1 MTTSI
6 VTDTTEFDLLGPL
19 PTGTTILEASAGTG
33 KTYAIAGLVVR
44 YVVEDDIPLPSMLV
58 VTFTRAA
65 TAELRDRVRAR
76 LVGAADH
83 LAAVLAGAPATH
95 PDAVLAQLARAGDHA
110 ELRGRHERAMR
121 AIADFDAATIS
132 TIHGFCQQVLQT
144 LGLAVDADP
153 DAELVADQSD
163 LVNAVVDDL
172 LIRFATRRNL
182 AEVQRSQL
190 LEIAQKVV
198 ANPDARIVPD
208 PHDSFGDDGDDGD
221 GDDGDDGPA
230 LPAIRAELAHR
241 IRTEL
246 DRRKRAR
253 RLLSYDDLLTQ
264 LRDALVDPVKGEQAA
279 AALRDRYQVALID
292 EFQDTDPVQ
301 WDILRGAFAVPGG
314 TLVLIGDPK
323 QAIYSFR
330 GADVHA
336 YLDAVAASDDKRT
349 LPVNWRSDGPLLRGL
364 DTLLDGA
371 TFGDPRIA
379 YLRVRPA
386 PGHEDSRITG
396 DDPPLRL
403 RCVPRSHGLRGSQ
416 GDVNAGAAREHI
428 AADLAAQTVE
438 LLSSDTRILTGG
450 DQAADDPDGVEARS
464 VSAGDIAVLVRTNAE
479 AVQVHRALR
488 DVQVPAII
496 NGVGSVF
503 DTPAATEW
511 RRLLEALEQ
520 PANGS
525 RARALALTSFLGWSG
540 ERVATADEDELARVH
555 DDLHGWA
562 QILRER
568 GVASLFRTLT
578 VATELPERLLGL
590 AGGERHLTDLEH
602 LGQLLHRAAVDDQLG
617 PASLTSWL
625 VQAIAET
632 NDEQVA
638 PEERARRLESDARA
652 VQILTVHRSKGLQY
666 PIVLAPYLWSPGWL
680 HPAVPTFHDAGGRAI
695 DVGGRRDDEAWD
707 DHLAQAL
714 DEQFGEGLRL
724 LYVALTRAEHQVIV
738 WWSPCKD
745 AKKSGLGRVL
755 FARDLDG
762 TLDTTAT
769 GAIPNDERCF
779 ERLGTLAARSEGTLR
794 IEETDRQPQKTPWQP
809 PADEVDHLSAA
820 RLSRPLDRAWHRT
833 SYSRITAH
841 AHQPLVGSEPAED
854 LVDDEELLPTDE
866 DVGGEDA
873 GGEDAAIDATEGDE
887 ASLRAVPLPLS
898 DTPGGAEFGTFVHA
912 VLEHLDFATDDLRGA
927 LRELTEDELD
937 RRRTRVGDLDTLV
950 EGLARA
956 VETPL
961 GPLAGGRRL
970 RDLTTID
977 RLNELDFE
985 LPLDPRLTGEVTVAR
1000 IATLLR
1006 AHLPAEDPLAGYAAE
1021 LEAARF
1027 DGELRGF
1034 LTGSID
1040 LVVRVPGADGAPRYL
1055 VADHKTNRLGE
1066 WGRPI
1071 TAWDYRPAALPVAMT
1086 RGHYP
1091 LQALLYQVALHRYL
1105 RWRLPD
1111 YDPAAHLGGA
1121 LYLFLRG
1128 MAGDDTPEVD
1138 GHPCGVFGWEPP
1150 PALVVAISDLLDGG
1164 TA

>member
-1 MTTSI
+1 MTTST

-19 PTGTTILEASAGTG
+19 PAGTTILEASAGTG

-44 YVVEDDIPLPSMLV
+44 YVVEADIPLPSMLV

-65 TAELRDRVRAR
+65 TAELRDRVRDR

-95 PDAVLAQLARAGDHA
+95 PDAVLAELARDVAPA
-110 ELRGRHERAMR
+110 ELRQRYDRAAR

-132 TIHGFCQQVLQT
+132 TIHGFCQQVLRT

-153 DAELVADQSD
+153 GAELVADQSD

-172 LIRFATRRNL
+172 LIQFATRRNI
-182 AEVQRSQL
+182 AEVSRSQL

-198 ANPDARIVPD
+198 SNPDARIVPD
-208 PHDSFGDDGDDGD
+208 PHRDDDAGEGA
-221 GDDGDDGPA
+221 GPDI
-230 LPAIRAELAHR
+230 PTIRAELAHR

-264 LRDALVDPVKGEQAA
+264 LRDALTDPVKGEQAA
-279 AALRDRYQVALID
+279 AALRDRYRVALID

-301 WDILRGAFAVPGG
+301 WDILRGAFAVPGA

-349 LPVNWRSDGPLLRGL
+349 LPVNWRSDGPLLRAL

-379 YLRVRPA
+379 YLQVRPA
-386 PGHEDSRITG
+386 PGHEDARITG
-396 DDPPLRL
+396 GDPPLRL
-403 RCVPRSHGLRGSQ
+403 RCVPRSHGLRGSR

-438 LLSSDTRILTGG
+438 LLSSDTRILAGG
-450 DQAADDPDGVEARS
+450 GPAADATDGAETARP

-503 DTPAATEW
+503 ETPAATEW

-540 ERVATADEDELARVH
+540 ERIATADEDDLAQVH
-555 DDLHGWA
+555 DDLHEWA
-562 QILRER
+562 QILRDR
-568 GVASLFRTLT
+568 GVASLFRTIT

-632 NDEQVA
+632 DDEQVA

-666 PIVLAPYLWSPGWL
+666 PIVLAPYLWSAGWL
-680 HPAVPTFHDAGGRAI
+680 YPAVPTFHDAGGRAI
-695 DVGGRRDDEAWD
+695 DVGGKRDDEAWEG
-707 DHLAQAL
+707 HHAQAL

-724 LYVALTRAEHQVIV
+724 LYVALTRAEHQVVV
-738 WWSPCKD
+738 WWSPCRD
-745 AKKSGLGRVL
+745 ANKSGLGRVL
-755 FARDLDG
+755 FARDLAG

-769 GAIPNDERCF
+769 GAIPNDERCN
-779 ERLGTLAARSEGTLR
+779 ERLGSLAARSDGTMR
-794 IEETDRQPQKTPWQP
+794 IEETDRQPAKTPWQP

-820 RLSRPLDRAWHRT
+820 QLSRPLDRAWHRT

-854 LVDDEELLPTDE
+854 LVDDEELLPTADDTAAAVE
-866 DVGGEDA
+866 DT
-873 GGEDAAIDATEGDE
+873 DAAEPAAAGTE
-887 ASLRAVPLPLS
+887 AALRAVELPLS

-912 VLEHLDFATDDLRGA
+912 VLEDVDFAADDLRGA
-927 LRELTEDELD
+927 LREQADDELD
-937 RRRTRVGDLDTLV
+937 RRRTRIGDVDALV

-970 RDLTTID
+970 RDLTTTD

-985 LPLDPRLTGEVTVAR
+985 LPLDPRLTGAVTVDR
-1000 IATLLR
+1000 IAALLR
-1006 AHLPAEDPLAGYAAE
+1006 EHLPADDPLAGYAAE
-1021 LEAARF
+1021 LEAAGF

-1040 LVVRVPGADGAPRYL
+1040 LVVRVPGADGVQRYL
-1055 VADHKTNRLGE
+1055 VADHKTNRLGT
-1066 WGRPI
+1066 WGQPI
-1071 TAWDYRPAALPVAMT
+1071 TAWDYRPAALPEAMT

-1111 YDPAAHLGGA
+1111 YDPAVNLGGA

-1128 MAGDDTPEVD
+1128 MAGDDTPQVD
-1138 GHPCGVFGWEPP
+1138 GQPCGVFAWEPP

-1164 TA
+1164 AA

>member
-19 PTGTTILEASAGTG
+19 PSGTTILEASAGTG

-44 YVVEDDIPLPSMLV
+44 YVVEADIPLPSMLV

-65 TAELRDRVRAR
+65 TAELRDRVRDR

-83 LAAVLAGAPATH
+83 LAAVLAGAPAAH
-95 PDAVLAQLARAGDHA
+95 PDAVLAQLASDVDPA
-110 ELRGRHERAMR
+110 ELRRRYDRAAR

-132 TIHGFCQQVLQT
+132 TIHGFCQQVLRT

-153 DAELVADQSD
+153 GAELVADQSD

-172 LIRFATRRNL
+172 LIQFATRRNV
-182 AEVQRSQL
+182 AEVSRSDL
-190 LEIAQKVV
+190 LDIAQKVV

-208 PHDSFGDDGDDGD
+208 PHHDGDAGDGD
-221 GDDGDDGPA
+221 GPD

-264 LRDALVDPVKGEQAA
+264 LRDALVDPVKGDQAA
-279 AALRDRYQVALID
+279 DALRDRYQVALID

-301 WDILRGAFAVPGG
+301 WDILRGAFAVPGA

-349 LPVNWRSDGPLLRGL
+349 LPVNWRSDGPLLRAL
-364 DTLLDGA
+364 DTLFDGA
-371 TFGDPRIA
+371 AFGDPRIA
-379 YLRVRPA
+379 YLKVRAA

-403 RCVPRSHGLRGSQ
+403 RCIPRSHGLRGSK

-438 LLSSDTRILTGG
+438 LLGSDTRILTGG
-450 DQAADDPDGVEARS
+450 EAAAGAADGAEGRS

-503 DTPAATEW
+503 ETPAATEW

-540 ERVATADEDELARVH
+540 ERIATADEDDLARVH
-555 DDLHGWA
+555 DDLHEWA

-568 GVASLFRTLT
+568 GVASLLRTIT

-632 NDEQVA
+632 DDEQVA

-680 HPAVPTFHDAGGRAI
+680 HPAVPTFHDTRGRAI
-695 DVGGRRDDEAWD
+695 DVGGNRAGDEWEA
-707 DHLAQAL
+707 HKSQAL
-714 DEQFGEGLRL
+714 EEGFGEGLRL
-724 LYVALTRAEHQVIV
+724 LYVALTRAEHQVVV

-745 AKKSGLGRVL
+745 ANKSGLGRVL
-755 FARDLDG
+755 FARDLEG

-769 GAIPNDERCF
+769 GAIPNDERCI
-779 ERLGTLAARSEGTLR
+779 ERLGSLATGSDGTMR
-794 IEETDRQPQKTPWQP
+794 IEETDRRPQMTPWQP
-809 PADEVDHLSAA
+809 PTDEIDHLSAA
-820 RLSRPLDRAWHRT
+820 RLSRALDRAWHRT

-854 LVDDEELLPTDE
+854 LVDDEELLPTGD
-866 DVGGEDA
+866 DTAAALGDA
-873 GGEDAAIDATEGDE
+873 EAVEPEAAE
-887 ASLRAVPLPLS
+887 AEAALRAVPLPLS

-912 VLEHLDFATDDLRGA
+912 VLEDVDFAADDLRGA
-927 LRELTEDELD
+927 LRGLTQDELD
-937 RRRTRVGDLDTLV
+937 RRRTRIGDPDTLV
-950 EGLARA
+950 DGLARA
-956 VETPL
+956 IETPL
-961 GPLAGGRRL
+961 GPLVGGRRL
-970 RDLTTID
+970 RDLTTAD

-985 LPLDPRLTGEVTVAR
+985 LPLDPRLTGAVTVAR
-1000 IATLLR
+1000 IAALLR
-1006 AHLPAEDPLAGYAAE
+1006 EHLPAGDPLAGYAAE
-1021 LEAARF
+1021 LEAAGF

-1040 LVVRVPGADGAPRYL
+1040 LVVRVPGADGVQRYL
-1055 VADHKTNRLGE
+1055 VADHKTNRLGT
-1066 WGRPI
+1066 WGQPI
-1071 TAWDYRPAALPVAMT
+1071 TAWDYRPAALPEAMA

-1111 YDPAAHLGGA
+1111 YDPAANLGGA

-1128 MAGDDTPEVD
+1128 MAGDDTPQVA
-1138 GHPCGVFGWEPP
+1138 GHPCGVFAWEPP

-1164 TA
+1164 AA